1 MRSATFHHAVSNMP
15 TAPAATPRRASA
27 SGSACGSMRQQVGQL
42 ASGSPHPGQVA
53 DAISRAFVLA
63 DPTEPLALARLA
75 CDVPEDDGDLA
86 LLGWVA
92 RLVATS
98 EAANV
103 EDAQLAAVTVPALG
117 AAIVAGTPGVGVP
130 SL

>member
-1 MRSATFHHAVSNMP
+1 VTHCNA
-15 TAPAATPRRASA
+15 
-27 SGSACGSMRQQVGQL
+27 
-42 ASGSPHPGQVA
+42 
-53 DAISRAFVLA
+53 AISRAFVLA

-103 EDAQLAAVTVPALG
+103 EDAQLAAVTVPALA

-130 SL
+130 TL